1 GLADRAEAHAEELVA
16 LLTREQGKPTL
27 EAQGELRH
35 FLAGLRYYAE
45 MATKLRGSYQE
56 LPSQFGPAYGI
67 VVRRPLGVVGAITP
81 WNFPLTLLANKVG
94 PALAAGNTVVAKP
107 AETTPLTTLLV
118 ARLATEA
125 GLPPGV
131 LNVVT
136 GGAGAGG
143 GAGPPPAGRP
153 GAVTRQ

>member
-1 GLADRAEAHAEELVA
+1 LAVANPATGETVEEVPAATAAEVDAAVQAAVEAFTSWRRTDAADRAGHLRGLADRAEAHAEELVA

-67 VVRRPLGVVGAITP
+67 VVRAPLGVV
-81 WNFPLTLLANKVG
+81 
-94 PALAAGNTVVAKP
+94 
-107 AETTPLTTLLV
+107 
-118 ARLATEA
+118 
-125 GLPPGV
+125 
-131 LNVVT
+131 
-136 GGAGAGG
+136 
-143 GAGPPPAGRP
+143 
-153 GAVTRQ
+153 